1 MKLYIDNRE
10 PKDIITILKSRV
22 DNIEQTNL
30 ELGDYLIKNDQDEIV
45 MIFERKALNDLI
57 SSIKDGRY
65 KEQSFRLTE
74 HPLDNKQIY
83 YIIEGNVMNFSNRQN
98 YTTQKMLFSSIYSLS
113 SKKGFSLLNTN
124 GPVETAEFIAR
135 FFDKVKTEKP
145 DKTDKTETN
154 IQNTSNY
161 SEVVKSSKKSHISKE
176 NINEIMLSQIPGI
189 SITVANIL
197 MNKYNTIYN
206 LIDNLKENSKCLDDL
221 KIQFK
226 NGERKIGKNIVDNLK
241 EFLL

>member
-98 YTTQKMLFSSIYSLS
+98 YTTQKMLFSSMYSLS

-154 IQNTSNY
+154 NENTCNY
-161 SEVVKSSKKSHISKE
+161 SEVLKCSKKSHINKE